1 MDYDAVAQLPGFE
14 HADLETV
21 TEILDEAGNFMAEVV
36 APTNRAG
43 DLEGSK
49 LNSDGSVT
57 TATGFKEAYSAYV
70 DAGWGSVPLP
80 EAFGGGGFP
89 RTIGLALQELMAT
102 ANMAFA
108 LAPLLT
114 QGAIEALL
122 HYGSDEQK
130 QQWLPK
136 MVTGEWAGTMNLTE
150 PHAGTDVGALTTKA
164 VKRDDGT
171 YAISG
176 QKIFITFGDHDLS
189 EQIVHLVLAR
199 TPDAPAGTKGISI
212 FIVPKFLMN
221 DDGSVGERNGVHTVG
236 VEHKMGIHGSPTC
249 VLSYEDAT
257 GYLVGEE
264 NIGMR
269 IMFVMMNSARLS
281 VGMQGL
287 AVSER
292 AYQQS
297 LDYARERIQGRAI
310 GATQDSPIIDF
321 PDVRRM
327 LMTQKAYIAAMRRMM
342 LLTATY
348 TDVSTHHPD
357 AAVRA
362 RANEIVGL
370 LTPINKSFGTD
381 LGNELTSLALQIHG
395 GMGFIEETGAAQHYR
410 DVRIAAIYEGTN
422 GVQAADLVGRKLP
435 VRDGASALEFIA
447 SMRELDA
454 SSPLPVRNSP
464 RSARSSALSSTPSS
478 RPRCGCSAPA
488 PPTRTPCSRA
498 PRRTSASGV
507 SWSADG
513 SWRSLRSPLAAST
526 TTGPPRRSCRS
537 PGSTPSSCCRR
548 PQASSAQPPPGR
560 ATSSPSAARRSAMQQ
575 PAECA
580 SDPTAQHDRCARPFE
595 GGRFVVR
602 RTDASSGSG
611 CRGIRSARCRSA
623 RCRSARC
630 RSTRRRSTQSI
641 ESANSSATV
650 AILST

>member
-1 MDYDAVAQLPGFE
+1 
-14 HADLETV
+14 
-21 TEILDEAGNFMAEVV
+21 
-36 APTNRAG
+36 
-43 DLEGSK
+43 
-49 LNSDGSVT
+49 
-57 TATGFKEAYSAYV
+57 
-70 DAGWGSVPLP
+70 
-80 EAFGGGGFP
+80 
-89 RTIGLALQELMAT
+89 MAT

-136 MVTGEWAGTMNLTE
+136 MVSGEWAGTMNLTE

-171 YAISG
+171 YGISG

-221 DDGSVGERNGVHTVG
+221 EDGSLGERNGVHTVG

-257 GYLVGEE
+257 GYLVGDE

-447 SMRELDA
+447 SMRELDGELATAGDEFA
-454 SSPLPVRNSP
+454 SIRTQLN
-464 RSARSSALSSTPSS
+464 AQLDALEQTT
-478 RPRCGCSAPA
+478 AWML
-488 PPTRTPCSRA
+488 RTGATDPNAVLS
-498 PRRTSASGV
+498 
-507 SWSADG
+507 
-513 SWRSLRSPLAAST
+513 
-526 TTGPPRRSCRS
+526 
-537 PGSTPSSCCRR
+537 GSTPYQRIWGLVVGGWLMAKSALAARGLDDDGIAETQLPLAR
-548 PQASSAQPPPGR
+548 FYAEQLLPQAAGLVGA
-560 ATSSPSAARRSAMQQ
+560 ATAGSRDLFALDADALGDVAAR
-575 PAECA
+575 
-580 SDPTAQHDRCARPFE
+580 
-595 GGRFVVR
+595 GVR
-602 RTDASSGSG
+602 
-611 CRGIRSARCRSA
+611 
-623 RCRSARC
+623 
-630 RSTRRRSTQSI
+630 
-641 ESANSSATV
+641 V
-650 AILST
+650 